1 MKKNNFF
8 SNFPKHYI
16 QQINESKLFAGL
28 GLIILNYF
36 SKYLVLNF
44 SKTQE
49 AFIKNTITRELIIFL
64 IVFTGTR
71 DLLLSLFL
79 TATFIILSGTLFNE
93 NCPFCIIP
101 EKYKYIYDENNPSKD
116 DGHITEDEIKNAK
129 TFLYKEKRTNS
140 FDSSDSSDSS
150 KFSKFYSS

>member
-1 MKKNNFF
+1 MKKKNFF

-101 EKYKYIYDENNPSKD
+101 EKYKYVYDEMNRSKE
-116 DGHITEDEIKNAK
+116 DGHITDDEIKTAK
-129 TFLYKEKRTNS
+129 TFLYKEKNI
-140 FDSSDSSDSS
+140 DSSNSS
-150 KFSKFYSS
+150 KFSNFSS